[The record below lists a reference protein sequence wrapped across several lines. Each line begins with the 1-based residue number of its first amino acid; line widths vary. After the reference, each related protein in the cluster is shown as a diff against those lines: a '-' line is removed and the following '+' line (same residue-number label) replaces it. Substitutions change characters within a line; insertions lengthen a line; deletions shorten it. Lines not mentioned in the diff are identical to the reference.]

1 MSQDDLQR
9 ETSEHLCHQIH
20 TTQIRLNFS
29 CLFQNMKHFQV
40 THNKKNYVH
49 LFCLISLSIHRTL
62 VPTLQL
68 VYDDVYL
75 IDRWKGSTCFDC
87 SKAFLPR

>member
-1 MSQDDLQR
+1 MLYMRQDDLQR
-9 ETSEHLCHQIH
+9 ETSDHLCHQIH

-29 CLFQNMKHFQV
+29 CLFQNMKDFQV
-40 THNKKNYVH
+40 THNKKIMYI

-68 VYDDVYL
+68 VYDDVYF
-75 IDRWKGSTCFDC
+75 ISR
-87 SKAFLPR
+87 